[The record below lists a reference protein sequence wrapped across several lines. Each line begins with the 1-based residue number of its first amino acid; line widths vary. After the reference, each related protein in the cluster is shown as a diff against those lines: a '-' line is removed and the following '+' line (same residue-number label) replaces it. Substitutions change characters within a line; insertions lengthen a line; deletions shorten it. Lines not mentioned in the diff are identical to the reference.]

1 MAASG
6 SMEGKLNLSLCYP
19 TRSFTLLKSDATT
32 TAHQYD
38 EIFYVL
44 VKKEQ
49 EQGRETKDSRR
60 RQQHGVKSIILL
72 PLHKI

>member
-1 MAASG
+1 MWLLLAV
-6 SMEGKLNLSLCYP
+6 GKANLIYPLCYP

-44 VKKEQ
+44 VGKE
-49 EQGRETKDSRR
+49 GGTRERNSA
-60 RQQHGVKSIILL
+60 
-72 PLHKI
+72 